1 MGLLKAAQWAGG
13 FMGVKAPV
21 PSGGA
26 EVRTLQ
32 LKPAP
37 FKQDHCRFCCCLY
50 ARSDGGGRG
59 KNEWIQPPME
69 PSGVNMD
76 RGRQPPI
83 CTIDREGLRKPGS
96 PM

>member
-1 MGLLKAAQWAGG
+1 
-13 FMGVKAPV
+13 MGVKAPV

-37 FKQDHCRFCCCLY
+37 FKQDHCRSHFCLY
-50 ARSDGGGRG
+50 ARGDGGGRG
-59 KNEWIQPPME
+59 KNERI
-69 PSGVNMD
+69 
-76 RGRQPPI
+76 QPPI